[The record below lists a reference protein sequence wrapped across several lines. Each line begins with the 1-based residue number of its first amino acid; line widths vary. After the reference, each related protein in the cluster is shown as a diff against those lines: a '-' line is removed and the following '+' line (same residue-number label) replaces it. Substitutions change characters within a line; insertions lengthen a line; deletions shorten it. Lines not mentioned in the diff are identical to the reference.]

1 MSDFIENI
9 YIEHLQESLSP
20 FSNIPVYDEDTPKVF
35 PKGTYT
41 IKDYVGDVK
50 NFPPNLRDGTY
61 RIEVFFSDKAGV
73 VKAGVVLYWKVYPEI
88 G

>member
-1 MSDFIENI
+1 M
-9 YIEHLQESLSP
+9 EHLQESLSP
-20 FSNIPVYDEDTPKVF
+20 YSNLPVYGEDTPKVF

-41 IKDYVGDVK
+41 ITDYVGDVK

-61 RIEVFFSDKAGV
+61 RIEFFLSDKTGA
-73 VKAGVVLYWKVYPEI
+73 VKAGAVLYWKVYPEI